1 MKEEQQ
7 RLRRRVEHQAARLA
21 QAEKD
26 RPTLLAQS
34 VYLGGLA
41 LLFIVP
47 LVGGAYLGNWLD
59 NQAEGYSFGWTIGLT
74 LLGLVIGVVNVCLF
88 IREH

>member
-1 MKEEQQ
+1 MNEHQQ
-7 RLRRRVEHQAARLA
+7 WRRRVEQQAARLT

-59 NQAEGYSFGWTIGLT
+59 NQAKGYSFGWTIGLT
-74 LLGLVIGVVNVCLF
+74 LLGLVMGVVNVYLF

>member
-1 MKEEQQ
+1 MNEQQ
-7 RLRRRVEHQAARLA
+7 QLRRRVEQQAARLT

-59 NQAEGYSFGWTIGLT
+59 NQAEGYSFGWTMGFT
-74 LLGLVIGVVNVCLF
+74 LLGLIVGVVNVCLF